1 MSVTIHSESRPMPP
15 ASAATFSPSRTSIPT
30 APAPEEGSF
39 SHVFRSLGRE
49 IDRGER
55 AVVRATQSAASGGDL
70 GPNELLALQ
79 AGIYRYSE
87 AVDLAA
93 KLVDRLASGVKTVV
107 AGQ

>member
-1 MSVTIHSESRPMPP
+1 MSVTIHSESRPVPHT
-15 ASAATFSPSRTSIPT
+15 ASLPSSPSPT
-30 APAPEEGSF
+30 GIRPAAPEAGAF
-39 SHVFRSLGRE
+39 SRVFRSLGRE
-49 IDRGER
+49 IDRGEK
-55 AVVRATQSAASGGDL
+55 AVVRATESAARGGDL

-93 KLVDRLASGVKTVV
+93 KLVDRVASGVKTVV